1 MKDTPPHPGRR
12 QFIGQAACAGLGLTG
27 VMSTLGTLRLFNASL
42 QAQGIPPTLD
52 DHKSLICLFLYGG
65 NDANNLLVPRDTT
78 AYAAYQRD
86 RGVLALN
93 RDDLLPLS
101 IPNDDG
107 RQFGLHPAMGALHSV
122 FSEQKMAMVC
132 NVGTLVG
139 PITKA
144 EYLSG
149 GAAIP
154 PYLFSHNDQQMQW
167 QTSVPDSP
175 RTVGWGGRLQ
185 DLLHAGN
192 GDSQISMNVSIAGSN
207 YFQVGEKFSQYH
219 VTPGGSI
226 GLANYRDDWSPRK
239 EMYQSFDQMIARSYG
254 HIFEQEHSKIV
265 RRAISNDTL
274 LKTALA
280 ANPLPAEDAA
290 FPLSQTEEEG
300 AVTYLAAQ
308 LRMILRMIHARQALG
323 MKRQIFFAAIGG
335 FDTHDAQLPDHHA
348 LLKELSDGIADF
360 YNATKTLG
368 ISDNVTL
375 YTASDFNRTYNSNGK
390 GSDHAW
396 GSHQMIVGGAV
407 NGGRLYGHIPLL
419 EIDGP
424 DDTGSRGSW
433 IPKVSTDEM
442 AATLAL
448 WFGVPV
454 GDLPQVL
461 PNIGRFA
468 NPDMGFMNLA

>member
-1 MKDTPPHPGRR
+1 MKDMPPNIGRR
-12 QFIGQAACAGLGLTG
+12 EFIGQAACAGLGLTG

-42 QAQGIPPTLD
+42 SAQGLPASE
-52 DHKSLICLFLYGG
+52 DHKSIICLFLYGG
-65 NDANNLLVPRDTT
+65 NDANNILVPRDTSAYT
-78 AYAAYQRD
+78 AYQND
-86 RGVLALN
+86 RGVLALD

-101 IPNDDG
+101 IPNGDG
-107 RQFGLHPAMGALHSV
+107 REFGLHPAMGALHSV
-122 FSEQKMAMVC
+122 FAEQKMAMIC
-132 NVGTLVG
+132 NVGTLVA

-154 PYLFSHNDQQMQW
+154 PYLFSHNDQQVQW

-175 RTVGWGGRLQ
+175 RKVGWGGRIA
-185 DLLHAGN
+185 DLLHAKN
-192 GDSQISMNVSIAGSN
+192 GDAGISMNVSIAGSN
-207 YFQVGEKFSQYH
+207 YFQVGDRFSQYH

-226 GLANYRDDWSPRK
+226 GLDNYSDDWSPRR
-239 EMYQSFDQMIARSYG
+239 EIYQSFDQTIARSYG
-254 HIFEQEHSKIV
+254 HIFEQEHAKIV
-265 RRAISNDTL
+265 KRAVSNDIL

-280 ANPLPAEDAA
+280 ANPLPAGAGA
-290 FPLSQTEEEG
+290 FPLSQTGEGG

-308 LRMILRMIHARQALG
+308 LRMILRMIHARNALG

-335 FDTHDAQLPDHHA
+335 FDTHDAQLTDHHA
-348 LLKELSDGIADF
+348 LLQELSNGIADF

-368 ISDNVTL
+368 ISEQVTL

-396 GSHQMIVGGAV
+396 GGHHMVVGGAV
-407 NGGRLYGHIPLL
+407 NGGRLYGHMPAL

-424 DDTGSRGSW
+424 DDTGGRGSW

-468 NPDMGFMNLA
+468 NPNMGFMNAV

>member
-1 MKDTPPHPGRR
+1 MKDTPHIGRR
-12 QFIGQAACAGLGLTG
+12 QFIGQAACAGLGITG

-42 QAQGIPPTLD
+42 QAQGVPSTLD
-52 DHKSLICLFLYGG
+52 DHKSLVCLFLYGG
-65 NDANNLLVPRDTT
+65 NDANNILVPRDTA
-78 AYAAYQRD
+78 AYAAYQND
-86 RGVLALN
+86 RGVLALD
-93 RDDLLPLS
+93 RDSLLPLN

-107 RQFGLHPAMGALHSV
+107 RQFGLHPAMTALHPV
-122 FSEQKMAMVC
+122 FDEQKMAMIC

-144 EYLSG
+144 EYLAG

-154 PYLFSHNDQQMQW
+154 PYLFSHNDQQVQW

-175 RTVGWGGRLQ
+175 RKVGWGGRLQ
-185 DLLHAGN
+185 DLLHAQN
-192 GDSQISMNVSIAGSN
+192 GSAQISMNVSIAGSN
-207 YFQVGEKFSQYH
+207 YFQVGERFSQYH

-226 GLANYRDDWSPRK
+226 GLDNYQDGWSPRH
-239 EMYQSFDQMIARSYG
+239 EIYQSFDQTIARSYG
-254 HIFEQEHSKIV
+254 HIFEQEHAKIV
-265 RRAISNDTL
+265 KRAVSNDIL
-274 LKTALA
+274 LKAALA
-280 ANPLPAEDAA
+280 SNPLPANAAA
-290 FPLSQTEEEG
+290 FPLSAVNDSG
-300 AVTYLAAQ
+300 GVTYLASQ
-308 LRMILRMIHARQALG
+308 LRMILKMIHARNALG

-348 LLKELSDGIADF
+348 LLQELSNGIADF
-360 YNATKTLG
+360 YNATKLLG
-368 ISDNVTL
+368 VSENVTL

-396 GSHQMIVGGAV
+396 GGHHMVVGGAV
-407 NGGRLYGHIPLL
+407 NGGKLYGHMPVL

-424 DDTGSRGSW
+424 DDTGGRGSW

-454 GDLPQVL
+454 ADLPQVL
-461 PNIGRFA
+461 PNIGRFSGA
-468 NPDMGFMNLA
+468 DMGFMNPG